1 MSDPNTLN
9 KSSGPSKATI
19 GWIMCILAACYYCYA
34 YVLRMYP
41 SVMVSDLRHYF
52 DISATAFGT
61 LTAFYYYAYTPMQ
74 LAVGVI
80 IDRLGARLI
89 LTCAALLGTLGML
102 LFITSHSLG
111 MAYFAR
117 FVMGFGAAFAYV
129 TVLKLATVWLPP
141 NRFAMMAGLTT
152 SLGMVAA
159 TTSDVL
165 LSRVVQAVGYKHVL
179 NILLVTGI
187 VLTIVVAV
195 FVRNRPKDASGSRKK
210 AAEHHITFGSLLKG
224 LGNMFTMP
232 QMWLVGILGLLLYLP
247 ASVFLDTWGLP
258 YLEHVHHLLPGQ
270 ATTVISM
277 VFIGWI
283 ISSPILG
290 AVSDRIRRRKLP
302 LMICAFGAGITS
314 LFAFYLPSQS
324 MTTLC
329 VLFFIF
335 GLFAGVHPLVFSI
348 ARENNPNK
356 LAGTSIALTNA
367 FIMIGGF
374 VQPVV
379 GLLLDEH
386 WKGGMSHGIRAY
398 SASDFKFALMVIPIA
413 LILSGVIAFF
423 VRETHCVLPK
433 D

>member
-1 MSDPNTLN
+1 MSELN
-9 KSSGPSKATI
+9 RTQVSHKVAL
-19 GWIMCILAACYYCYA
+19 GWVMCIIAACYYCYA

-41 SVMVSDLRHYF
+41 SVMVQDLRHYF

-74 LAVGVI
+74 LAVGII

-89 LTCAALLGTLGML
+89 LTGAALLGTLGML
-102 LFITSHSLG
+102 MFITAHSIG

-152 SLGMVAA
+152 SLGMIAA

-165 LSRVVQAVGYKHVL
+165 LSRIVQAVGYKHVL
-179 NILLVTGI
+179 NILLVAGA
-187 VLTIVVAV
+187 VLTVVVAV
-195 FVRNRPKDASGSRKK
+195 FVRNRPKNAEGKREK
-210 AAEHHITFGSLLKG
+210 APEHRVTFMELLKG
-224 LGNMFTMP
+224 LGYMFAMP
-232 QMWLVGILGLLLYLP
+232 QMWIVGILGLLLYLP
-247 ASVFLDTWGLP
+247 ASVFLDTWGIP
-258 YLEHVHHLLPGQ
+258 YLEHVHHLAANQ

-290 AVSDRIRRRKLP
+290 AISDKIRLRKLP
-302 LMICAFGAGITS
+302 LMLCAFAAGIVS
-314 LFAFYLPSQS
+314 LFAFYLPHPGM
-324 MTTLC
+324 MTLYI
-329 VLFFIF
+329 LFFLF
-335 GLFAGVHPLVFSI
+335 GIFAGVHPLVFSI

-367 FIMIGGF
+367 FIMVGGF

-379 GLLLDEH
+379 GLLLDWH
-386 WKGGMSHGIRAY
+386 WSGGMSHGIRTY
-398 SASDFKFALMVIPIA
+398 SATDFKFALVVIPAA
-413 LILSGVIAFF
+413 LILSGLIAIF
-423 VRETHCVLPK
+423 VRETHCKLPQ